1 MSKMK
6 FDSRRSDV
14 RARNGMVATSQPLA
28 AMAGLRMLMSGGSA
42 VDAAVAAAAT
52 LNVVEPFSTGV
63 GGDVFAL
70 VWSAEARKLYAL
82 NASGRSSADADA
94 EALRSD
100 GYDSIPDNSPYAVTV
115 PGAVSGWQALLDRFG
130 NMEMSDVLR
139 PAIDYA
145 QDGYPVSEMVAF
157 QWAGAESRLKQN
169 HAGEELL
176 MRGRAPRAGEVMAM
190 PTLADTLRT
199 IAYGGSDAF
208 YRGQTAERIAAF
220 VQERGGWL
228 SATDM
233 AAHTPSWEEPI
244 TTNYR
249 GVDVWQCPPNNQGVN
264 VLLGLNIAEGF
275 DIGAMGAQS
284 ADRHHHLI
292 ESARLALTDGMYH
305 ITDPAHMRADTAML
319 TSKWYAGERRKSIR
333 GDRAMDDV
341 PVGLRRQDGDTV
353 YITCIDGAGNACSLI
368 NSVFSDFG
376 TGLVVPGTGIALH
389 SRGASFSLDPTHP
402 NVLAPNKRPFHTLIP
417 GMATRDGELWLSYGV
432 MGTVQQAQGQIQVL
446 SNLID
451 FGMSPQQALDSPRF
465 SYRPLEG
472 EVGIEPRIPNNIADD
487 LRGRGHRIIITD
499 SHPLYFGGGQVIARD
514 AETGALT
521 GGSEPR
527 NDGCAVGW

>member
-1 MSKMK
+1 MK
-6 FDSRRSDV
+6 FDSRRSNV

-28 AMAGLRMLMSGGSA
+28 AMAGLRMLMNGGTA
-42 VDAAVAAAAT
+42 VDAAVAAAAA

-70 VWSAEARKLYAL
+70 VWSSRASKVYAL
-82 NASGRSSADADA
+82 NASGRAAAAADA
-94 EALRSD
+94 ELMRVQ
-100 GYDSIPDNSPYAVTV
+100 GYDNILDHSGYAVTV

-130 NMEMSDVLR
+130 NMGMADVIR
-139 PAIDYA
+139 PAIEYA
-145 QDGYPVSEMVAF
+145 ETGYPVSEMVAF
-157 QWAGAESRLKQN
+157 QWAGAEARLKQ
-169 HAGEELL
+169 HYSGEELL
-176 MRGRAPRAGEVMAM
+176 LRGKAPHAGAVMKIR
-190 PTLADTLRT
+190 TLADTLRA
-199 IAYGGSDAF
+199 IAYGGAGAF
-208 YRGQTAERIAAF
+208 YKGQIAERIAAF

-228 SATDM
+228 TTEDM
-233 AAHTPSWEEPI
+233 AEHAPSWEEPI
-244 TTNYR
+244 SASYR

-292 ESARLALTDGMYH
+292 ECARLALTDGMYH
-305 ITDPAHMRADTAML
+305 ITDPAQMRMDTGRL
-319 TSKWYAGERRKSIR
+319 ISKTYAAARRRFIR
-333 GDRAMDDV
+333 EEHAMDNV
-341 PVGLRRQDGDTV
+341 PRGVKPEDGDTV
-353 YITCIDGAGNACSLI
+353 YITCVDGEGNACSLI

-389 SRGASFSLDPTHP
+389 SRGASFSLDPSHP
-402 NVLAPNKRPFHTLIP
+402 NVLAPKKLPFHTLIP
-417 GMATRDGELWLSYGV
+417 GIATRNDELWLSYGV

-446 SNLID
+446 SNIID
-451 FGMSPQQALDSPRF
+451 FGMSPQEALDAPRF

-472 EVGIEPRIPNNIADD
+472 EVGLEPRIPDETVEE
-487 LRGRGHRIIITD
+487 LRSRGHKIVITE

-514 AETGALT
+514 AETGVLT

>member
-1 MSKMK
+1 MK
-6 FDSRRSDV
+6 FDSRRSNV

-28 AMAGLRMLMSGGSA
+28 AMAGLRMLMSGGTA
-42 VDAAVAAAAT
+42 VDAAVAAAAA

-70 VWSAEARKLYAL
+70 VWSASAGRVYAL
-82 NASGRSSADADA
+82 NASGRSAAASDADA
-94 EALRSD
+94 LSST
-100 GYDSIPDNSPYAVTV
+100 GYTGIPDDSIYAVTV

-130 NMEMSDVLR
+130 NMGMADVLR

-145 QDGYPVSEMVAF
+145 EDGYPVSEMVAF
-157 QWAGAESRLKQN
+157 QWQGADSRLKQ
-169 HAGEELL
+169 HYGGEELL
-176 MRGRAPRAGEVMAM
+176 LRGRAPREGEVMRM
-190 PTLADTLRT
+190 PELADTLRM
-199 IAYGGSDAF
+199 IAYGGPDAF
-208 YRGQTAERIAAF
+208 YRGHISERIASFA
-220 VQERGGWL
+220 QERGGWL
-228 SATDM
+228 TTEDLAEHVPT
-233 AAHTPSWEEPI
+233 WEEPI

-305 ITDPAHMRADTAML
+305 ITDPAEMRVDTDML
-319 TSKWYAGERRKSIR
+319 ISKWYAQERREQIR
-333 GDRAMDDV
+333 SKRAMEDV
-341 PVGLRRQDGDTV
+341 PLGVRRTDGDTV
-353 YITCIDGAGNACSLI
+353 YITCVDGEGNACSLI

-402 NVLAPNKRPFHTLIP
+402 NVLAPKKRPFHTLIP

-446 SNLID
+446 SNMID
-451 FGMSPQQALDSPRF
+451 FGMSPQEALDAPRF

-472 EVGIEPRIPNNIADD
+472 EVGLEPRIPADVVD
-487 LRGRGHRIIITD
+487 ELWERGHRIIVTD

-514 AETGALT
+514 AESRALT

>member
-1 MSKMK
+1 MK
-6 FDSRRSDV
+6 FDSRRSNV

-28 AMAGLRMLMSGGSA
+28 AMAGLRMLMDGGAA

-70 VWSAEARKLYAL
+70 VWSARERKVYAL
-82 NASGRSSADADA
+82 NASGRSPAGADADA
-94 EALRSD
+94 LRRA
-100 GYDSIPDNSPYAVTV
+100 GYDSIPDDSAYAITV

-130 NMEMSDVLR
+130 NMGIADVLR
-139 PAIDYA
+139 PAIEYA
-145 QDGYPVSEMVAF
+145 ERGYPVSEMVAF
-157 QWAGAESRLKQN
+157 QWQGAESRLKQ
-169 HAGEELL
+169 HPSGAELL
-176 MRGRAPRAGEVMAM
+176 LNGSAPRAGDIMAM
-190 PTLADTLRT
+190 PTLASTLRA
-199 IAYGGSDAF
+199 IAEGGADAF
-208 YRGQTAERIAAF
+208 YKGDLAESIAAF
-220 VQERGGWL
+220 VQSQGGWL
-228 SATDM
+228 TAEDM
-233 AAHTPSWEEPI
+233 ARHAPTWEQPI

-275 DIGAMGAQS
+275 DIGAMEAQS

-292 ESARLALTDGMYH
+292 ECARLALTDGMYH
-305 ITDPAHMRADTAML
+305 ITDPERMRVDTGMLISKEYADKRRQL
-319 TSKWYAGERRKSIR
+319 TRSERAIT
-333 GDRAMDDV
+333 DV
-341 PVGLRRQDGDTV
+341 PIGVKPPDGDTV
-353 YITCIDGAGNACSLI
+353 YITCVDGEGNACSLI

-376 TGLVVPGTGIALH
+376 TGLVAPGTGIALH
-389 SRGASFSLDPTHP
+389 SRGASFSLDTSHP

-417 GMATRDGELWLSYGV
+417 GIATRDGELWLSYGV
-432 MGTVQQAQGQIQVL
+432 MGTVQQAQGQMQVL
-446 SNLID
+446 SNIID
-451 FGMSPQQALDSPRF
+451 FSMSPQDALDIPRF

-472 EVGIEPRIPNNIADD
+472 EIGLEPRIPNAVAAD
-487 LRGRGHRIIITD
+487 LRARGHRIVVTE

-514 AETGALT
+514 AESGALT

>member
-1 MSKMK
+1 MK
-6 FDSRRSDV
+6 FDSRRSNV

-28 AMAGLRMLMSGGSA
+28 AVAGLRMLMSGGTA
-42 VDAAVAAAAT
+42 VDAAVAAAAA

-63 GGDVFAL
+63 GGDVFSL
-70 VWSAEARKLYAL
+70 VWSARASQVYAL
-82 NASGRSSADADA
+82 NASGRAAAAADA
-94 EALRSD
+94 EALRST
-100 GYDSIPDNSPYAVTV
+100 GYTGIPDDNPFAVTV

-130 NMEMSDVLR
+130 NMEMADVLR

-145 QDGYPVSEMVAF
+145 ESGYPVSEMVAY
-157 QWAGAESRLKQN
+157 QWEGAESRLKQ
-169 HAGEELL
+169 HHSGEELL
-176 MRGRAPRAGEVMAM
+176 LGGRAPRAGEVMSM
-190 PTLADTLRT
+190 PSLADSLRT
-199 IAYGGSDAF
+199 IAYGGADAF
-208 YRGQTAERIAAF
+208 YKGQIAERIAAF

-228 SATDM
+228 TTDDM
-233 AAHTPSWEEPI
+233 AKHEATWEEPI

-284 ADRHHHLI
+284 ADRHHYLI

-305 ITDPAHMRADTAML
+305 ITDPAQMRMDTGRL
-319 TSKWYAGERRKSIR
+319 ISKSYAAGRRRFIR
-333 GDRAMDDV
+333 EEHAMDNV
-341 PVGLRRQDGDTV
+341 PRGVKPSDGDTV
-353 YITCIDGAGNACSLI
+353 YITCVDGEGNACSLI
-368 NSVFSDFG
+368 NSVYSDFG

-389 SRGASFSLDPTHP
+389 SRGASFSLDPGHP
-402 NVLAPNKRPFHTLIP
+402 NVLAPKKRPFHTLIP
-417 GMATRDGELWLSYGV
+417 GMATKDGDLWLSYGV
-432 MGTVQQAQGQIQVL
+432 MGTVQQAQGQMQVL

-451 FGMSPQQALDSPRF
+451 FGMTPQDALDAARF

-472 EVGIEPRIPNNIADD
+472 EIGLEPRIPEKVAEE
-487 LRGRGHRIIITD
+487 LRGRGHRIVITE

-514 AETGALT
+514 AESGALT

>member
-1 MSKMK
+1 MK
-6 FDSRRSDV
+6 FDSRRSNV

-28 AMAGLRMLMSGGSA
+28 AMAGLRMLMNGGTA
-42 VDAAVAAAAT
+42 VDAAVAAAAA

-63 GGDVFAL
+63 GGDVFSL
-70 VWSAEARKLYAL
+70 VWSARAGKVYAL
-82 NASGRSSADADA
+82 NASGRSAAAADA
-94 EALRSD
+94 ESLRTQ
-100 GYDSIPDNSPYAVTV
+100 GYGSIPDDSGYAVTA

-130 NMEMSDVLR
+130 NMGMADVLR
-139 PAIDYA
+139 PAIEYA
-145 QDGYPVSEMVAF
+145 EAGYPVSEMVAF
-157 QWAGAESRLKQN
+157 QWAGAEARLKQ
-169 HAGEELL
+169 HYSGEELL
-176 MRGRAPRAGEVMAM
+176 LRGNAPRAGEVMTIR
-190 PTLADTLRT
+190 TLADTLRT
-199 IAYGGSDAF
+199 IAYGGADAF
-208 YRGQTAERIAAF
+208 YKGQIAERIAAF
-220 VQERGGWL
+220 TQERGGWL
-228 SATDM
+228 TTEDM
-233 AAHTPSWEEPI
+233 AEHAPSWEEPI
-244 TTNYR
+244 SANYR

-292 ESARLALTDGMYH
+292 ECARLALTDGMYH
-305 ITDPAHMRADTAML
+305 ITDPAQMRMDTGRL
-319 TSKWYAGERRKSIR
+319 ISKSYAAARRRFIR
-333 GDRAMDDV
+333 EQHAMDNV
-341 PVGLRRQDGDTV
+341 PRGVKPEDGDTV
-353 YITCIDGAGNACSLI
+353 YITCVDGEGNACSLI

-389 SRGASFSLDPTHP
+389 SRGASFSLDPSHP
-402 NVLAPNKRPFHTLIP
+402 NVLAPKKLPFHTLIP
-417 GMATRDGELWLSYGV
+417 GIATKNDELWLSYGV

-446 SNLID
+446 SNMID
-451 FGMSPQQALDSPRF
+451 FGMSPQESLDAPRF

-472 EVGIEPRIPNNIADD
+472 KVGLEPRIPSEIAEE
-487 LRGRGHRIIITD
+487 LRARGHRIVITE

>member
-1 MSKMK
+1 MK
-6 FDSRRSDV
+6 FESRRSNV

-28 AMAGLRMLMSGGSA
+28 AMAGLRMLMSGGTA
-42 VDAAVAAAAT
+42 VDAAVAAAAA

-70 VWSAEARKLYAL
+70 VWSARMGKVYAL
-82 NASGRSSADADA
+82 NASGRSPAGADA
-94 EALRSD
+94 EALESR
-100 GYDSIPDNSPYAVTV
+100 GYTGIPDDSVYAVTV

-130 NMEMSDVLR
+130 NMGMADVLR

-145 QDGYPVSEMVAF
+145 EGGYPVSEMVAF
-157 QWAGAESRLKQN
+157 QWQGAESRLKQ
-169 HAGEELL
+169 HFSGEELL
-176 MRGRAPRAGEVMAM
+176 LRGRAPREGEVMTM
-190 PTLADTLRT
+190 PELAGTLRT
-199 IAYGGSDAF
+199 IAYGGPDAF
-208 YRGQTAERIAAF
+208 YRGQIAERMTSF

-228 SATDM
+228 
-233 AAHTPSWEEPI
+233 AAEDLAEHAPTWEEPI

-275 DIGAMGAQS
+275 DIGGMGAQS

-305 ITDPAHMRADTAML
+305 ITEPSHMRVDTNML
-319 TSKWYAGERRKSIR
+319 ISKWYAQERREMIR
-333 GDRAMDDV
+333 GDRAMEDV
-341 PVGLRRQDGDTV
+341 PIGVRRTDGDTV
-353 YITCIDGAGNACSLI
+353 YITCVDGEGNACSLI

-389 SRGASFSLDPTHP
+389 SRGASFSLDPSHP
-402 NVLAPNKRPFHTLIP
+402 NVLAPKKRPFHTLIP
-417 GMATRDGELWLSYGV
+417 GMATKEGELWLSYGV

-446 SNLID
+446 SNIID
-451 FGMSPQQALDSPRF
+451 FGMSPQEALDAPRF

-472 EVGIEPRIPNNIADD
+472 EVGLEPRIPGDVVD
-487 LRGRGHRIIITD
+487 ELWERGHRIIVTE

-514 AETGALT
+514 ADTGALT